1 MSVSLGTAVGYLS
14 LDYTQFSK
22 NLKSAVNEASSMSGK
37 LSDTL
42 GEGFSTVGKKMETV
56 GKGLSTAITLPLA
69 VAGAQSV
76 KFGSEFDSSMSSV
89 KAVSGATTKE
99 FNKMRDAAIK
109 WGEKTVYTATEA
121 SNALYYMGL
130 AGWSTEESVN
140 GLGPVLNL
148 AAAGNLELGR
158 TSDIVTDAMTAM
170 NYKAGE
176 LTDGIENTEHFT
188 NVLAAAMS
196 NSNTD
201 VDQLG
206 SAFKYV
212 APLAG
217 SLGYSIDDLSIAL
230 GLMADVGVKDT
241 QAGTG
246 LRQALKGLIDPTDD
260 AAAMMDKYNVS
271 LFDSKGKAKDL
282 RTFMGE
288 LRNTF
293 GDVGVSAE
301 DVSKYI
307 EDLGIDLSTQEGQ
320 VKAADAVM
328 QKFGQNLPISQ
339 QEKLNAIV
347 EIFGT
352 RALPGVL
359 GIINASEENFNKLS
373 NAVDNSDA
381 SFVEHEGQLYTMKEA
396 LDKWGDAVYNDD
408 SFTILGAAAGQAQTQ
423 MDNLKGD
430 WTKFTSALGTS
441 QIIISD
447 IVNGALRDFVQK
459 LTELVKTFNNLDPE
473 EQKHILKMA
482 AIAAAVGPCVLVFG
496 KLITGLGTLFKSF
509 HEISQAMTLVRSG
522 MTMLITK
529 GKNVVEAFNLAK
541 AGFTGFASQTST
553 LGTALAGV
561 TAPMVAIAALIA
573 VLVAAFIHLWKTNEE
588 FRNNIIGIWDGIKQK
603 FKSFA
608 QGIVDRLNA
617 LGFDFQSITEA
628 ISTIWNG
635 FCELLV
641 PVFEGVF
648 NNISIFIGTILDVII
663 GILDIFIGL
672 FTGNWEQCWTG
683 IKEVFFAIW
692 NGIGSWF
699 KNNLNV
705 LKGVFD
711 VVLKW
716 FGTTWKECWSGIKS
730 FFVNIWNGIKTFFTN
745 VVNAIKNVAVNVF
758 NAIAKFFVTVWN
770 GIKTTFTNVVNSIKT
785 FLSNAWTA
793 IKNTVSTVFN
803 DIKTFFSTVWNGIKT
818 IVTNAANGIKT
829 TIYNVFEA
837 VKNFISNVHDTIS
850 SVIKTAWNTIK
861 NTISNVVNGI
871 KTTVTNVWNGI
882 KNTISSILDAIST
895 TVTNIWSGI
904 KNFVSETV
912 EKIKTTVINIFT
924 TMKTK
929 VVDTVSNLKQ
939 GIIDAFNGIKE
950 KFSNIG
956 KNIIDGIIGGITGK
970 VSKLYD
976 TVKRTMTGLL
986 EKAKET
992 LGIHSPSKVAKK
1004 QIGEQFANGV
1014 IEGVKARKGE
1024 AKKSAAELSKD
1035 IVEAAEKKLDRL
1047 ETFNK
1052 ISVADEVSYWKKIL
1066 GATKKGTDA
1075 YLQAYKSYVRAK
1087 EDMNAKILSDAEK
1100 EMDKL
1105 QTYNKITPK
1114 GEYEYWKSLLKQLKK
1129 GSDEYLQAYKNML
1142 SAKEDMNAKTLS
1154 DAEKEMDAMKTYNKI
1169 TLKGEYEYWK
1179 NMLKQFKKGSD
1190 EYLQVY
1196 KNMVSVKESYTK
1208 ELENIETEYAKNI
1221 NGVYEELQNNINN
1234 LTKAYDDQIEA
1245 TKKSLTSAFSLF
1257 EKHEIKVDKTGQDL
1271 LDSLKSQVDALATY
1285 NIQMSRLEGRNIL
1298 PADLIQNIREMGV
1311 DAADELVALNNMT
1324 DDQLSQYAMLWR
1336 VRNKLAL
1343 DEANR
1348 ENKRAYKQLQKDIA
1362 QAKKDAADKIDEFT
1376 DEYKQK
1382 LAELEDV
1389 SYSSSTK
1396 VGKSTMQGIVD
1407 GINSSSKKVNNTVSS
1422 ALNVVSGHISKMQK
1436 QLKTRTTNIMK
1447 VIANSITDI
1456 YKRVNVCIGNM
1467 EDSIVSSVN
1476 RMISS
1481 LSNMI
1486 VLIKDIDNQ
1495 DFVRYNSNI
1504 ISSMGK
1510 SSNKD
1515 TKSSGKDKNEQKD
1528 IVQRTYVFYSNKP
1541 IDEVEAARQLKKTE
1555 RDIAE
1560 GFA

>member
-89 KAVSGATTKE
+89 KAVSGATTEE
-99 FNKMRDAAIK
+99 FNKMRDAAIE
-109 WGEKTVYTATEA
+109 WGEKTVYTAAEA
-121 SNALYYMGL
+121 SDALYYMGL
-130 AGWSTEESVN
+130 AGWGAEESVN

-188 NVLAAAMS
+188 NVLAATMS
-196 NSNTD
+196 KSNTD

-230 GLMADVGVKDT
+230 GLMANVGVKDT

-260 AAAMMDKYNVS
+260 AAAVMDKYNVS
-271 LFDSKGKAKDL
+271 LFDSQGKAKEL

-396 LDKWGDAVYNDD
+396 LDMWGDAVYNDD
-408 SFTILGAAAGQAQTQ
+408 SFTVLGAAAGQAQTQ

-482 AIAAAVGPCVLVFG
+482 AIAAAVGPCILVFG
-496 KLITGLGTLFKSF
+496 KLVTGLGTLFKSF
-509 HEISQAMTLVRSG
+509 REISQAMTLVRSG

-541 AGFTGFASQTST
+541 AGFTGFASQTSA

-561 TAPMVAIAALIA
+561 TAPMIAIVAVIA
-573 VLVAAFIHLWKTNEE
+573 VLVAAFVHLWKTNEE

-603 FKSFA
+603 FESFA

-617 LGFDFQSITEA
+617 LGFDFKDITDV
-628 ISTIWNG
+628 ISAIWNG
-635 FCELLV
+635 FCELLA

-648 NNISIFIGTILDVII
+648 NNISIFIGTILDVIT

-683 IKEVFFAIW
+683 IKEYFFAIW
-692 NGIGSWF
+692 NGISSWF
-699 KNNLNV
+699 ENILNV
-705 LKGVFD
+705 LKGVLD
-711 VVLKW
+711 VVLGW
-716 FGTTWKECWSGIKS
+716 FGTNWEECWNGIKS
-730 FFVNIWNGIKTFFTN
+730 FFVSIWNGIKTFFTD
-745 VVNAIKNVAVNVF
+745 VVNAIKNVATNVF

-803 DIKTFFSTVWNGIKT
+803 GIKTFFSTVWNGIKT
-818 IVTNAANGIKT
+818 IVTNVVNGIKT
-829 TIYNVFEA
+829 TISNVFEA
-837 VKNFISNVHDTIS
+837 VKNFISKVHDTIS
-850 SVIKTAWNTIK
+850 SVIKTVWNTIK

-882 KNTISSILDAIST
+882 KNTISSVLDAIST
-895 TVTNIWSGI
+895 TVTNIWSSI

-912 EKIKTTVINIFT
+912 EKIKTTVTNIFT

-939 GIIDAFNGIKE
+939 GIVDTFNGIKE

-970 VSKLYD
+970 ATELYD
-976 TVKRTMTGLL
+976 TVKDTMTGLL
-986 EKAKET
+986 DKAKET

-1035 IVEAAEKKLDRL
+1035 IVEAAEKKLDWL

-1066 GATKKGTDA
+1066 SATKKGTDA
-1075 YLQAYKSYVRAK
+1075 YLQAYKNYVRAK
-1087 EDMNAKILSDAEK
+1087 EDANAKILSDAEK
-1100 EMDKL
+1100 EMDVM
-1105 QTYNKITPK
+1105 QTYNKITLK

-1129 GSDEYLQAYKNML
+1129 GSDEYLQAYKNMV
-1142 SAKEDMNAKTLS
+1142 SA
-1154 DAEKEMDAMKTYNKI
+1154 
-1169 TLKGEYEYWK
+1169 
-1179 NMLKQFKKGSD
+1179 
-1190 EYLQVY
+1190 
-1196 KNMVSVKESYTK
+1196 KESYTK
-1208 ELENIETEYAKNI
+1208 ELESIETEYAENI
-1221 NGVYEELQNNINN
+1221 NGVYEELQNNISN
-1234 LTKAYDDQIEA
+1234 LTKAYDDQVEA

-1257 EKHEIKVDKTGQDL
+1257 DKYEIKLDKTGQDL
-1271 LDSLKSQVDALATY
+1271 LDSLQSQVGALSEFS
-1285 NIQMSRLEGRNIL
+1285 NRMSELENRNIL
-1298 PADLIQNIREMGV
+1298 PKDLIQNLREMGV
-1311 DAADELVALNNMT
+1311 DATDELIALNSMT
-1324 DDQLSQYAMLWR
+1324 DTQLSQYATLWKM
-1336 VRNKLAL
+1336 RNQLAL
-1343 DEANR
+1343 DEAKR
-1348 ENKRAYKQLQKDIA
+1348 ENEQAYNQLQKDLT
-1362 QAKKDAADKIDEFT
+1362 QAKKDAVDKIDDFT
-1376 DEYKQK
+1376 DEYKRK
-1382 LAELEDV
+1382 LAELEGT

-1436 QLKTRTTNIMK
+1436 QLKTSTTNIMK

-1467 EDSIVSSVN
+1467 EDSIISSVN
-1476 RMISS
+1476 RMIGS
-1481 LSNMI
+1481 LSNLI

-1510 SSNKD
+1510 NSSKD
-1515 TKSSGKDKNEQKD
+1515 TKSSSKDKNEQKD
-1528 IVQRTYVFYSNKP
+1528 IVQRTYVFYTNKS
-1541 IDEVEAARQLKKTE
+1541 IDEIEAARQLKKTE

>member
-56 GKGLSTAITLPLA
+56 GKGLTTGVTLPLA

-89 KAVSGATTKE
+89 KAVSGATTEE
-99 FNKMRDAAIK
+99 FNRMRDAAIE
-109 WGEKTVYTATEA
+109 WGEKTVYTAAEA
-121 SNALYYMGL
+121 SDALYYMGL
-130 AGWSTEESVN
+130 AGWGTEESIN

-188 NVLAAAMS
+188 NVLAATMS
-196 NSNTD
+196 KSNTD

-260 AAAMMDKYNVS
+260 AAAMMDKFNVS
-271 LFDSKGKAKDL
+271 LFDNKGNAKEL

-320 VKAADAVM
+320 AEAASAVM

-352 RALPGVL
+352 RALPGIL

-396 LDKWGDAVYNDD
+396 LDMWGDAVYNDD
-408 SFTILGAAAGQAQTQ
+408 SFTVLGAAAGQAQTQ

-482 AIAAAVGPCVLVFG
+482 AIAAAVGPCILVFG
-496 KLITGLGTLFKSF
+496 KLVTGLGTLFKSF

-522 MTMLITK
+522 MTLLVTK
-529 GKNVVEAFNLAK
+529 GKNVIEAFNLAK

-561 TAPMVAIAALIA
+561 TGPMIAIVAVIAA
-573 VLVAAFIHLWKTNEE
+573 LVAAFAHLWKTNEE

-603 FKSFA
+603 FESFA

-617 LGFDFQSITEA
+617 LGFDFQNITEV
-628 ISTIWNG
+628 ISAIWNG

-648 NNISIFIGTILDVII
+648 NNISIFIGTILDVIT
-663 GILDIFIGL
+663 GILDVFIGL

-683 IKEVFFAIW
+683 IKEVFFGIW
-692 NGIGSWF
+692 NGISSWF
-699 KNNLNV
+699 ENILNV

-711 VVLKW
+711 VVLGW
-716 FGTTWKECWSGIKS
+716 FGTTWEECWNGIKS

-745 VVNAIKNVAVNVF
+745 VVNAIKNVATNVF
-758 NAIAKFFVTVWN
+758 NAIAKFFATVWN

-803 DIKTFFSTVWNGIKT
+803 GIKTFFSTVWNGIKT
-818 IVTNAANGIKT
+818 VVTNVVNGIKNT
-829 TIYNVFEA
+829 VTSIFEA
-837 VKNFISNVHDTIS
+837 VKNFISKVHDTIS
-850 SVIKTAWNTIK
+850 SVITTIWNAIK

-882 KNTISSILDAIST
+882 KNTISNVLNAIST
-895 TVTNIWSGI
+895 TVTNIWNSI
-904 KNFVSETV
+904 KNFISNTV
-912 EKIKTTVINIFT
+912 ENIKNKVTSIFT

-929 VVDTVSNLKQ
+929 VVNTVKNLKKK
-939 GIIDAFNGIKE
+939 IVDTFNGIKD

-970 VSKLYD
+970 VTELYD
-976 TVKRTMTGLL
+976 TVKDTMTGLL
-986 EKAKET
+986 DKAKET

-1035 IVEAAEKKLDRL
+1035 IVEEAEKKLDWL

-1066 GATKKGTDA
+1066 SATKKGTDA
-1075 YLQAYKSYVRAK
+1075 YLQAYKNYVRAK
-1087 EDMNAKILSDAEK
+1087 EDANAKILSDAEK
-1100 EMDKL
+1100 EMDVM
-1105 QTYNKITPK
+1105 QTYNKITLK
-1114 GEYEYWKSLLKQLKK
+1114 GEYEYWKKLLKQLKK
-1129 GSDEYLQAYKNML
+1129 GSDEYLQAYKNMI
-1142 SAKEDMNAKTLS
+1142 SAKE
-1154 DAEKEMDAMKTYNKI
+1154 
-1169 TLKGEYEYWK
+1169 
-1179 NMLKQFKKGSD
+1179 
-1190 EYLQVY
+1190 
-1196 KNMVSVKESYTK
+1196 SYDR
-1208 ELENIETEYAKNI
+1208 ELESIETEYAENI
-1221 NGVYEELQNNINN
+1221 NGVYEELQDNIKS
-1234 LTKAYDDQIEA
+1234 LTKAYDDQVEA
-1245 TKKSLTSAFSLF
+1245 TKRSLTSAFSLF
-1257 EKHEIKVDKTGQDL
+1257 EKYEIKVDKTGQDL
-1271 LDSLKSQVDALATY
+1271 LDSLQSQVGALSAF
-1285 NIQMSRLEGRNIL
+1285 NNQMSMLEGRNIL
-1298 PADLIQNIREMGV
+1298 PDDLVQNLREMGV
-1311 DAADELVALNNMT
+1311 DATDELVALNNMT
-1324 DDQLSQYAMLWR
+1324 DAQLLQYATLWKM
-1336 VRNKLAL
+1336 RNQLAL
-1343 DEANR
+1343 DEAKR
-1348 ENKRAYKQLQKDIA
+1348 ENEQAYNQLQKDLT
-1362 QAKKDAADKIDEFT
+1362 QAKKDAVEKIDDFT

-1382 LAELEDV
+1382 LAELEGA

-1396 VGKSTMQGIVD
+1396 VGQSTMQGIVD
-1407 GINSSSKKVNNTVSS
+1407 GINSSSTKVNSTVSS
-1422 ALNVVSGHISKMQK
+1422 ALSVVTGYANQMQTQVKTSTANVM
-1436 QLKTRTTNIMK
+1436 
-1447 VIANSITDI
+1447 NSIADSLADV
-1456 YKRVNVCIGNM
+1456 YKRVTICIGNM
-1467 EDSIVSSVN
+1467 EDSIISSVS
-1476 RMISS
+1476 RMIGS
-1481 LSNMI
+1481 LSNLI

-1515 TKSSGKDKNEQKD
+1515 TRSSSKDKNKQKD
-1528 IVQRTYVFYSNKP
+1528 IVERTYVFYSNKS
-1541 IDEVEAARQLKKTE
+1541 IDEIEAARQLKKTE

>member
-22 NLKSAVNEASSMSGK
+22 NLKSAVDEASSMSGK

-89 KAVSGATTKE
+89 KAVSGATTEE
-99 FNKMRDAAIK
+99 FNKMRDAAIE

-121 SNALYYMGL
+121 SDALYYMGL
-130 AGWSTEESVN
+130 AGWGTEESVN

-188 NVLAAAMS
+188 NVLAATMS
-196 NSNTD
+196 KSNTD

-230 GLMADVGVKDT
+230 GLMANVGVKDT

-260 AAAMMDKYNVS
+260 AAAVMDKYNVS
-271 LFDSKGKAKDL
+271 LFDSQGKAKDL

-396 LDKWGDAVYNDD
+396 LDMWGDAVYNDD
-408 SFTILGAAAGQAQTQ
+408 SFTVLGAAAGQAQTQ

-482 AIAAAVGPCVLVFG
+482 AIAAAVGPCILVFG
-496 KLITGLGTLFKSF
+496 KLVTGLGTLFKSF
-509 HEISQAMTLVRSG
+509 HEISQAMNLVRSG

-529 GKNVVEAFNLAK
+529 GNNVVEAFNLAK

-561 TAPMVAIAALIA
+561 TAPMIAIVAVIA
-573 VLVAAFIHLWKTNEE
+573 VLVAAFAHLWKTNEE

-603 FKSFA
+603 FESFA

-617 LGFDFQSITEA
+617 LGFDFQSITEV
-628 ISTIWNG
+628 ISAIWNG
-635 FCELLV
+635 FCELLA

-648 NNISIFIGTILDVII
+648 NNISIFIGTILDVIT
-663 GILDIFIGL
+663 GILDVFIGL

-683 IKEVFFAIW
+683 IKEVFFGIW
-692 NGIGSWF
+692 NGISSWF
-699 KNNLNV
+699 ENILNV
-705 LKGVFD
+705 LKGVFN
-711 VVLKW
+711 VVLGW
-716 FGTTWKECWSGIKS
+716 FGTTWEECWNGIKS

-745 VVNAIKNVAVNVF
+745 VVNAIKNVATNVF
-758 NAIAKFFVTVWN
+758 NAIAKFFATVWN

-803 DIKTFFSTVWNGIKT
+803 GIKTFFSTVWNGIKT
-818 IVTNAANGIKT
+818 IVTNVVNGIKT
-829 TIYNVFEA
+829 TISNVFEA
-837 VKNFISNVHDTIS
+837 VKNFISKVHDTIS
-850 SVIKTAWNTIK
+850 SVIKTVWNTIK
-861 NTISNVVNGI
+861 NTISNVMNGI

-895 TVTNIWSGI
+895 TVTNIWSSI

-912 EKIKTTVINIFT
+912 EKIKTTVTNIFT

-929 VVDTVSNLKQ
+929 VVDTVSKLKQ
-939 GIIDAFNGIKE
+939 GIVDTFKGIKE

-976 TVKRTMTGLL
+976 TVKDTMTGLL
-986 EKAKET
+986 DKAKET

-1014 IEGVKARKGE
+1014 IEGIKARKGE

-1035 IVEAAEKKLDRL
+1035 IVEAAEKKLDWL

-1052 ISVADEVSYWKKIL
+1052 ISIADEVSYWKKIL
-1066 GATKKGTDA
+1066 SATKKGTDA
-1075 YLQAYKSYVRAK
+1075 YLQAYKNYVRAK
-1087 EDMNAKILSDAEK
+1087 EDANAKILSDAEK
-1100 EMDKL
+1100 EMDVM
-1105 QTYNKITPK
+1105 QTYNKITLK
-1114 GEYEYWKSLLKQLKK
+1114 GEYEYWKSLLKRLKK
-1129 GSDEYLQAYKNML
+1129 GSDEYLQAYKNMV
-1142 SAKEDMNAKTLS
+1142 SA
-1154 DAEKEMDAMKTYNKI
+1154 
-1169 TLKGEYEYWK
+1169 
-1179 NMLKQFKKGSD
+1179 
-1190 EYLQVY
+1190 
-1196 KNMVSVKESYTK
+1196 KESYTK
-1208 ELENIETEYAKNI
+1208 ELESIETEYAENI

-1234 LTKAYDDQIEA
+1234 LTKAYDDQVEA

-1257 EKHEIKVDKTGQDL
+1257 EKYEIKVDKTGQDL
-1271 LDSLKSQVDALATY
+1271 LDSLQSQVSALSTY
-1285 NIQMSRLEGRNIL
+1285 NNQMSRLESRNIL
-1298 PADLIQNIREMGV
+1298 PDDLVQNLREMGV
-1311 DAADELVALNNMT
+1311 DATDELVALNNMT
-1324 DDQLSQYAMLWR
+1324 DAQLLQYATLWKM
-1336 VRNKLAL
+1336 RNQLAL
-1343 DEANR
+1343 DEAKR
-1348 ENKRAYKQLQKDIA
+1348 ENEQAYNQLQKDLT
-1362 QAKKDAADKIDEFT
+1362 QAKKDAVDKIDDFT
-1376 DEYKQK
+1376 DEYKRK
-1382 LAELEDV
+1382 LAELEGA

-1396 VGKSTMQGIVD
+1396 VGQSTMQGIID
-1407 GINSSSKKVNNTVSS
+1407 GINSMSTKVNNMVSS
-1422 ALNVVSGHISKMQK
+1422 ALSVTTGYANQMQA
-1436 QLKTRTTNIMK
+1436 QVKTSTTSIMNSIADS
-1447 VIANSITDI
+1447 IANA
-1456 YKRVNVCIGNM
+1456 YKRVTICIGNM
-1467 EDSIVSSVN
+1467 EDSIISSVS
-1476 RMISS
+1476 RMIGS
-1481 LSNMI
+1481 LSNLI

-1515 TKSSGKDKNEQKD
+1515 TKSSGKGKNEQKD
-1528 IVQRTYVFYSNKP
+1528 IVQRTYVFYSNKS
-1541 IDEVEAARQLKKTE
+1541 IDEIEAARQLKKTE